1 VNLDDAEFLLSA
13 TDVWWG
19 GDVPMLTPEQHSELK
34 GLVHDPI
41 LPGKDA
47 WFQHRLDA
55 IFRQAVRS
63 ETLFQRVR
71 KGVIVRPGP
80 DKGSKRHPKKL
91 STVVRRELKQISK
104 SAESLAAVLEDA
116 NDVRP
121 FNVTMPFLHSLDP
134 TRTWR

>member
-1 VNLDDAEFLLSA
+1 MNLDDDEFLLSA

-19 GDVPMLTPEQHSELK
+19 GDVPMLTPEQHSKLN
-34 GLVHDPI
+34 GLIRDPM
-41 LPGKDA
+41 LPEKED
-47 WFQHRLDA
+47 WFQDRLDA
-55 IFRQAVRS
+55 IFGQAVRS